1 MRAVKSWINVFTWVL
16 RSSSSISLG
25 RKCECIFYLHVCRVG
40 FLFVFWKPFIFL
52 LGESLS
58 VFKSVVNVPFTLAEW
73 KRCNFLAVSWWIKY
87 TQFISQWIKTDLV
100 CLISYLLHYVYCSLY
115 HDWFLIYEAL
125 WTCIHNAFRVRGIT
139 VLPMKNNLWGIGTSS
154 EC

>member
-1 MRAVKSWINVFTWVL
+1 MWMYILFACMQGWIFVCFLKTFHFSLRWVAICFQICSQRPFHTSWM
-16 RSSSSISLG
+16 
-25 RKCECIFYLHVCRVG
+25 K
-40 FLFVFWKPFIFL
+40 KMQ
-52 LGESLS
+52 LS
-58 VFKSVVNVPFTLAEW
+58 G
-73 KRCNFLAVSWWIKY
+73 SWWIKY
-87 TQFISQWIKTDLV
+87 TQFISQWIKTNLV